1 MGARHS
7 SAILAALAARASALP
22 MPPPPAA
29 RLRLARALTTMSAA
43 GGERKANLYGLR
55 DEQLEAVLKDWG
67 QPKFRLKQIRDCLYG
82 DAPAADIDAMH
93 TLPKALRARLREHAT
108 LGELGVEF
116 EQQSKDG
123 TQKRL
128 WRCHDGSLIESVLM
142 PYDDRRRTACISSQV
157 GCAMGCTFC
166 ATGQMG
172 FRRDLSEAE
181 IFEQAARFSSEL
193 RARGERLSNV
203 VFMGMGEP
211 FRNYDAVVGAAR
223 RIMDELGIG
232 ARHVTVSTVG
242 LAPQI
247 RRFAEEGLEVGLAI
261 SLHEADDVARSAIM
275 PVNRRHDLD
284 ELIGACHYYVQR
296 SGRRLTFEWALIAG
310 RNDDAATARRLGKLL
325 RGLKCHV
332 NLIPLNPTQGF
343 DGAPASLPDAR
354 EFVEVLGRSGIPAT
368 VRVRRG
374 IDIDAG
380 CGQLAEASS
389 KEKAKERLRRRGER
403 AGERPEK
410 AGAESR
416 GERTE

>member
-142 PYDDRRRTACISSQV
+142 PYDDRRSAACISSQSRSV
-157 GCAMGCTFC
+157 VP
-166 ATGQMG
+166 
-172 FRRDLSEAE
+172 LLE
-181 IFEQAARFSSEL
+181 AARFLLQAHRVHLVAGGLRDGLHLLRDRADGLPARPQRGGDL
-193 RARGERLSNV
+193 RAGRALLLRDYPRLPEIARDLRA
-203 VFMGMGEP
+203 G
-211 FRNYDAVVGAAR
+211 RALLLRAAR
-223 RIMDELGIG
+223 GNLINYLRAGRALLLRA
-232 ARHVTVSTVG
+232 ARAG
-242 LAPQI
+242 RA
-247 RRFAEEGLEVGLAI
+247 AE
-261 SLHEADDVARSAIM
+261 
-275 PVNRRHDLD
+275 
-284 ELIGACHYYVQR
+284 Q
-296 SGRRLTFEWALIAG
+296 RRLHGHG
-310 RNDDAATARRLGKLL
+310 RA
-325 RGLKCHV
+325 V
-332 NLIPLNPTQGF
+332 PQ
-343 DGAPASLPDAR
+343 
-354 EFVEVLGRSGIPAT
+354 
-368 VRVRRG
+368 
-374 IDIDAG
+374 
-380 CGQLAEASS
+380 
-389 KEKAKERLRRRGER
+389 LRRRRRRSAAHHGR
-403 AGERPEK
+403 AR
-410 AGAESR
+410 ESAR
-416 GERTE
+416 

>member
-1 MGARHS
+1 M
-7 SAILAALAARASALP
+7 
-22 MPPPPAA
+22 
-29 RLRLARALTTMSAA
+29 
-43 GGERKANLYGLR
+43 YGLR

-82 DAPAADIDAMH
+82 DAPAGDIDAMH

-142 PYDDRRRTACISSQV
+142 PYDDRRSAACISRTACISSQV

-211 FRNYDAVVGAAR
+211 FRNYDAVSR

-247 RRFAEEGLEVGLAI
+247 RRRSPEIPRDCIGNGLMSPNQRPRGRALRC
-261 SLHEADDVARSAIM
+261 SLLRC
-275 PVNRRHDLD
+275 
-284 ELIGACHYYVQR
+284 ACHYYVER
-296 SGRRLTFEWALIAG
+296 SGRRLTFEWAPIAA
-310 RNDDAATARRLGKLL
+310 RSDAVAFLLCSCLRTLLGKLL

-380 CGQLAEASS
+380 CGQL
-389 KEKAKERLRRRGER
+389 
-403 AGERPEK
+403 
-410 AGAESR
+410 
-416 GERTE
+416 

>member
-22 MPPPPAA
+22 MPPPPAV
-29 RLRLARALTTMSAA
+29 RLRLARALTAMSAA

-82 DAPAADIDAMH
+82 DTPAADIDAMH

-223 RIMDELGIG
+223 RIVGELGSRRADSPEIPRDSPRLG
-232 ARHVTVSTVG
+232 ASWTSSGSAHATSPSR
-242 LAPQI
+242 
-247 RRFAEEGLEVGLAI
+247 
-261 SLHEADDVARSAIM
+261 RSAS
-275 PVNRRHDLD
+275 RL
-284 ELIGACHYYVQR
+284 R
-296 SGRRLTFEWALIAG
+296 SGG
-310 RNDDAATARRLGKLL
+310 
-325 RGLKCHV
+325 
-332 NLIPLNPTQGF
+332 
-343 DGAPASLPDAR
+343 
-354 EFVEVLGRSGIPAT
+354 
-368 VRVRRG
+368 
-374 IDIDAG
+374 
-380 CGQLAEASS
+380 
-389 KEKAKERLRRRGER
+389 LRRRGSRSGSQSRCTRPTTSR
-403 AGERPEK
+403 APPLCPSTG
-410 AGAESR
+410 GTTS
-416 GERTE
+416 TS